1 MIIKDLSYEAQLQD
15 YCLAYELIKRKL
27 RSSYVSQLLN
37 NISLPEIR
45 DIHRAIHHGDS
56 PKSGLLPAI
65 DAIPQTRES
74 LLYLSLFA
82 SLYRSASQVDIRTKM
97 DVPAI
102 IFAWD
107 FFCDTF
113 PNQIRERRPY
123 GKVRP
128 ANFSEAWVIS
138 QALTIGL
145 AALHYCESCHGEY
158 IVIYNS
164 KFPPTCQI
172 CVMDKLRKTQS
183 TQHVI

>member
-27 RSSYVSQLLN
+27 RTSYVNQFLN

-128 ANFSEAWVIS
+128 ANFSEAWVIA

-172 CVMDKLRKTQS
+172 CVMDKLRKMQS
-183 TQHVI
+183 THRVI